1 MRQVK
6 FMLLTAAALI
16 ISAGIIESNALA
28 SLVFLG
34 VAGVGIVKGRLWR
47 IEDDE

>member
-16 ISAGIIESNALA
+16 ISAGIIESNAVI
-28 SLVFLG
+28 SLMLLG
-34 VAGVGIVKGRLWR
+34 VAAFGVIKGRLWR
-47 IEDDE
+47 VEE